1 VAVFIQKH
9 HPLALEISSRRS
21 SLEGD
26 FLLAETYCEEGNK
39 YFSQGEWKKAV
50 TAYSKGLLQNPSM
63 ERCRRRI
70 LYDFKAIED
79 LPPALTLAAAI
90 EISESDDE
98 SDDSQA

>member
-9 HPLALEISSRRS
+9 HPLALEM
-21 SLEGD
+21 
-26 FLLAETYCEEGNK
+26 K
-39 YFSQGEWKKAV
+39 
-50 TAYSKGLLQNPSM
+50 
-63 ERCRRRI
+63 RCRRRI
-70 LYDFKAIED
+70 LYDFEAIED